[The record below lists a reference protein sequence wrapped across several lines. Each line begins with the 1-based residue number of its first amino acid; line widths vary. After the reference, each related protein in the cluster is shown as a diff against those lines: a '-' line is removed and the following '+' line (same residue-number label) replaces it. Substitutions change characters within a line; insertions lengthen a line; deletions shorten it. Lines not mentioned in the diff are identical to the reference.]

1 MRPQPCFLSLFV
13 HLSVFQELMRQ
24 APRQKRAELQR
35 LNSISNLRNKQLS
48 GHSFCKKSVAQD
60 EPDRIEHYD
69 LELRP
74 TKLHELRLGEA
85 LSGGD
90 RLVDMFLH
98 FPIPSHSIQVSAP
111 WSRSQWKSVHANT
124 SPLLV
129 SKVTELDRVKFWPFT
144 NWLRQQHSDSLS
156 SRFHNFH

>member
-1 MRPQPCFLSLFV
+1 
-13 HLSVFQELMRQ
+13 MRQ

-48 GHSFCKKSVAQD
+48 GHSFSKRTAAQD

-74 TKLHELRLGEA
+74 TKLHELKLGEV

-90 RLVDMFLH
+90 RYVTLRILFLYV
-98 FPIPSHSIQVSAP
+98 FV
-111 WSRSQWKSVHANT
+111 
-124 SPLLV
+124 
-129 SKVTELDRVKFWPFT
+129 
-144 NWLRQQHSDSLS
+144 
-156 SRFHNFH
+156 